1 MCYTFV
7 VWFLGMN
14 VILSP
19 PIHVPC
25 PRKVIAEEL
34 LRHMA
39 PPAQKERVIDPF
51 TVQMKEA

>member
-1 MCYTFV
+1 MCYTAI
-7 VWFLGMN
+7 VWVIWMN

-19 PIHVPC
+19 PIPVPC

-51 TVQMKEA
+51 TVHMKEV